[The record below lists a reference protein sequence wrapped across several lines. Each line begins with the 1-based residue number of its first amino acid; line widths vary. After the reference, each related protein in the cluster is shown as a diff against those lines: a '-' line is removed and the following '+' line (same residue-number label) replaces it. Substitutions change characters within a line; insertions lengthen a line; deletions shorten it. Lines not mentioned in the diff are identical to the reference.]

1 MDVATFDFELPE
13 RLIAQ
18 TPLPNRSDSRL
29 LTLNRRTGEIGH
41 ARFSDLAGFLSPGD
55 TLVLND
61 SRVIPARLL
70 GVKPDTGA
78 RVELLLLK
86 PLGESRWE
94 ALAKPGKKLREG
106 AVVHFGAAAPG
117 ARPELAARVLG
128 VLESGSRIVEFD
140 FEGDFEAV
148 LDRLGKMPLPPYIKT
163 ELADR
168 DRYQTVYARHPG
180 SVAAPTAGLHFTG
193 ELLEQIREKG
203 VNIARV
209 TLHVGLG
216 TFRPVTVD
224 KVEDHRMHAEYY
236 AISRE
241 TAELVNRTKEAG
253 GRVVAVGTTSCRTL
267 EASAAKFGDG
277 RLHEDEGWTDL
288 FIRPGFTFRMT
299 DALVTNF
306 HLPKS
311 TLIMLVAAFAGIEP
325 VLRAY
330 REAVRQEYRFFS
342 FGDAMFL
349 Y

>member
-1 MDVATFDFELPE
+1 MFDFELPE

-29 LTLNRRTGEIGH
+29 LTLDRRTGGIGH
-41 ARFSDLAGFLSPGD
+41 RRFSDLADLLNPGD

-61 SRVIPARLL
+61 TRVIPARLI

-86 PLGESRWE
+86 PLENGRWE
-94 ALAKPGKKLREG
+94 VLAKPGKKLREG
-106 AVVHFGAAAPG
+106 AVVHFGAAGPG
-117 ARPELAARVLG
+117 GRPELMARVVEVREMG
-128 VLESGSRIVEFD
+128 GRVVEFD
-140 FEGDFEAV
+140 FEGNFDEV
-148 LDRLGKMPLPPYIKT
+148 LDRLGRMPLPPYIKT

-168 DRYQTVYARHPG
+168 ERYQTVYARHPG
-180 SVAAPTAGLHFTG
+180 SVAAPTAGLHFTE
-193 ELLEQIREKG
+193 ELLENIRARG
-203 VNIARV
+203 VHIARV

-236 AISRE
+236 SISAE
-241 TAELVNRTKEAG
+241 TAELVNRTREAG

-267 EASAAKFGDG
+267 EASAAKFADG
-277 RLHEDEGWTDL
+277 RLHEDEGWTDI
-288 FIRPGFTFRMT
+288 FIYPGFAFRMT

-325 VLRAY
+325 VMRAY
-330 REAVRQEYRFFS
+330 REAVEREYRFFS